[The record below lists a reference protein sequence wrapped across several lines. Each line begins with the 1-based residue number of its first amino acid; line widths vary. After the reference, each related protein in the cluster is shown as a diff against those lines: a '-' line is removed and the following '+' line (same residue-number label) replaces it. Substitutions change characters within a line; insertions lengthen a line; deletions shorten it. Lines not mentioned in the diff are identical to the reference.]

1 MNTEQK
7 AKHFDNII
15 YSDGFDELVAYR
27 LQMSLVSAMEDLGK
41 LSKIKDLE
49 ADYRFQDYVDNIKY
63 CRSLVNVL
71 EAFTIEEDYTDTI
84 VQLNKYS
91 LVLEEMF

>member
-7 AKHFDNII
+7 AKYFDSII
-15 YSDGFDELVAYR
+15 YSDCFDELVTYR

-41 LSKIKDLE
+41 WSKVKDLE

-63 CRSLVNVL
+63 CRSLVNIL
-71 EAFTIEEDYTDTI
+71 EAFTIEDYTETR

>member
-15 YSDGFDELVAYR
+15 YSDFCDELVVYR
-27 LQMSLVSAMEDLGK
+27 LQMSLDGAMEDLGK
-41 LSKIKDLE
+41 WSKVKDLE

-63 CRSLVNVL
+63 CRSLVNIL
-71 EAFTIEEDYTDTI
+71 EAFTVEDYTETR

>member
-1 MNTEQK
+1 MTPEQK
-7 AKHFDNII
+7 AAHLDSII

-27 LQMSLVSAMEDLGK
+27 LKMSLEGSMEDLEK
-41 LSKIKDLE
+41 WSQKQDLE
-49 ADYRFQDYVDNIKY
+49 SHPIFDDYIDNLKY
-63 CRSLVNVL
+63 CRSLVTVL
-71 EAFTIEEDYTDTI
+71 EAFTMDDYTDTI

>member
-7 AKHFDNII
+7 AAHLDSII

-27 LQMSLVSAMEDLGK
+27 LKMSLEGSMEDLEK
-41 LSKIKDLE
+41 WSKKQDLE
-49 ADYRFQDYVDNIKY
+49 NHPIFDDYVDNLKY
-63 CRSLVNVL
+63 CRSLVTVL
-71 EAFTIEEDYTDTI
+71 EAFTMDDYTATI

-91 LVLEEMF
+91 LRLEEIF

>member
-7 AKHFDNII
+7 AKHFDSII
-15 YSDGFDELVAYR
+15 YSDCFDELVVYR
-27 LQMSLVSAMEDLGK
+27 LQMSLESSMEDLEK
-41 LSKIKDLE
+41 WSKIEDLE
-49 ADYRFQDYVDNIKY
+49 IDRRFQDYVDALKY

-71 EAFTIEEDYTDTI
+71 EAFTLDDYTDTI

>member
-7 AKHFDNII
+7 AKHFDSII
-15 YSDGFDELVAYR
+15 YSDCFDELVVYR
-27 LQMSLVSAMEDLGK
+27 LQMSLDSAMEDLGK
-41 LSKIKDLE
+41 WSKVKDLE
-49 ADYRFQDYVDNIKY
+49 TDYRFQDYVDNIKY
-63 CRSLVNVL
+63 CRSLVNIL
-71 EAFTIEEDYTDTI
+71 EAFTIEDYTETR

>member
-7 AKHFDNII
+7 AKHFDSII
-15 YSDGFDELVAYR
+15 YSDCFDELVVYR
-27 LQMSLVSAMEDLGK
+27 LQMSLDGAMEDLGK
-41 LSKIKDLE
+41 WSKVKDLE
-49 ADYRFQDYVDNIKY
+49 TDYRFQDYVDNIKY
-63 CRSLVNVL
+63 CRSLVNIL
-71 EAFTIEEDYTDTI
+71 EAFTVEDYTETR

>member
-7 AKHFDNII
+7 AKHFDSII

-27 LQMSLVSAMEDLGK
+27 LQMSLEGGMEDLEK
-41 LSKIKDLE
+41 WSKVKDLE
-49 ADYRFQDYVDNIKY
+49 TDYRFQDYVDNIKY
-63 CRSLVNVL
+63 CRSLVNIL
-71 EAFTIEEDYTDTI
+71 EAFTVEDYTETR

>member
-7 AKHFDNII
+7 AKHFDSII
-15 YSDGFDELVAYR
+15 YSDCFDELVAYR
-27 LQMSLVSAMEDLGK
+27 LQTSLDAAMEDLGK
-41 LSKIKDLE
+41 WSKVKDLE

-63 CRSLVNVL
+63 CRSLVNIL
-71 EAFTIEEDYTDTI
+71 EAFTVEDYTETR

>member
-7 AKHFDNII
+7 AKHFDSII
-15 YSDGFDELVAYR
+15 YPDCFDELVAYR
-27 LQMSLVSAMEDLGK
+27 LGMSLDSVMEDLEKWSECG
-41 LSKIKDLE
+41 DL
-49 ADYRFQDYVDNIKY
+49 ANYPIFDDCVDNLKY
-63 CRSLVNVL
+63 CRSLVTVL
-71 EAFTIEEDYTDTI
+71 KAFTMDDYTDTI